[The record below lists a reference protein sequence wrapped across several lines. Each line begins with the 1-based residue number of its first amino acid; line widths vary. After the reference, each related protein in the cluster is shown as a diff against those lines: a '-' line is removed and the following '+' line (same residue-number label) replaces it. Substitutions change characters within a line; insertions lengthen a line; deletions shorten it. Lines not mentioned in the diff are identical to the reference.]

1 MNKAIVT
8 VLVGIATL
16 IGSASSIATDGDEKC
31 YKHVVANVRITDN
44 EHTWIHIVD
53 VYGKGP
59 Y

>member
-31 YKHVVANVRITDN
+31 LVSRIC
-44 EHTWIHIVD
+44 
-53 VYGKGP
+53 G
-59 Y
+59 